1 MNKIDRNEERRG
13 GANEATKN
21 ERFAYANY
29 YISFVSC
36 KQHTTSS
43 YVSLGI

>member
-1 MNKIDRNEERRG
+1 MNKINRNKERRG

-29 YISFVSC
+29 YISC